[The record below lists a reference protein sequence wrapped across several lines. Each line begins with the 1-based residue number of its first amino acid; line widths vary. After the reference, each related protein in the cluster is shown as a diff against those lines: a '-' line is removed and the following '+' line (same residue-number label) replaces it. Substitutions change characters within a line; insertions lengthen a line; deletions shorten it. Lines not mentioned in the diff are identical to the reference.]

1 MIYFDQ
7 PFPGGKFS
15 QEKKKKKTGRVI
27 ENNMKR

>member
-15 QEKKKKKTGRVI
+15 QEKEKKTGRVI